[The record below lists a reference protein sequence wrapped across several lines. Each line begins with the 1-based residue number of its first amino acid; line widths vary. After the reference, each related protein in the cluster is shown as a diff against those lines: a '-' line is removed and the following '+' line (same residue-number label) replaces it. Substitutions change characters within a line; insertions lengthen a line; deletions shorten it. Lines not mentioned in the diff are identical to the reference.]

1 MDPRWVEVFV
11 DGASRGNP
19 GPAGMGV
26 IFRQEKGPTLLTL
39 KEYLGEATN
48 NVAEYRALLAALKEA
63 ARRGFKRLRI
73 HTDSQLMERQLNGV
87 YRVRQPHLMG
97 LYQQALRDLTKL
109 EQYEILH
116 VPREL
121 NKEAD
126 ELANQAIEEHFGR

>member
-1 MDPRWVEVFV
+1 LDPRWVEVFV

-39 KEYLGEATN
+39 KEYLGETTN
-48 NVAEYRALLAALKEA
+48 NVAEYRALLAALEEA

-87 YRVRQPHLMG
+87 YRVRQPHLIG

-126 ELANQAIEEHFGR
+126 ELANKAIEEHFGM

>member
-1 MDPRWVEVFV
+1 LDPRWVEVFV

-39 KEYLGEATN
+39 KEYLGETTN
-48 NVAEYRALLAALKEA
+48 NVAEYRALLAALEEA

-87 YRVRQPHLMG
+87 YRVRQPHLIG

-126 ELANQAIEEHFGR
+126 ELANKAIEEHFGR

>member
-26 IFRQEKGPTLLTL
+26 IFRQEKGPILLTL

-87 YRVRQPHLMG
+87 YRVRQPHLLG
-97 LYQQALRDLTKL
+97 LYQQALKDLTSL
-109 EQYEILH
+109 DQYEILH

>member
-26 IFRQEKGPTLLTL
+26 IFRQEKGPILLTL
-39 KEYLGEATN
+39 KEYLGETTN
-48 NVAEYRALLAALKEA
+48 NVAEYRALLTALKEA

-87 YRVRQPHLMG
+87 YRVRQPHLQG
-97 LYQQALRDLTKL
+97 LYQQALRDLTSLDK
-109 EQYEILH
+109 YEILH